1 MKRQTKYPPIHVHVE
16 HITSQLPKAG
26 FEKEMENQTNMS
38 LSRQCNPFFYI
49 ELFLKVKVVDLIFF

>member
-38 LSRQCNPFFYI
+38 LSRQCNPFFIYRT
-49 ELFLKVKVVDLIFF
+49 FFKG